1 MNQEKTILPNSLL
14 VSLYKDSLV
23 LPELSKKPAEINEEK
38 GKVDIQEKKLV
49 PPTPWSPIIVEK
61 NSEAKVI
68 DATSDASFKYLGEH
82 QQGVTVIV
90 KDDLAVYLNENDLNL
105 LTSILKACKLTLA
118 DIALVN
124 VAQQKLSLHQIL
136 ETLPSK
142 LVIIF
147 EVSGTDLKMKL
158 PTTLYKSV
166 QLGDTYLLFSNSLAS
181 MQGTD
186 QLAKVEKSKLWN
198 VLKQLFQL

>member
-1 MNQEKTILPNSLL
+1 MSQEKTILPNSLL

-23 LPELSKKPAEINEEK
+23 LPELSKKRIEIKDEK
-38 GKVDIQEKKLV
+38 IKVDLPEKKLT
-49 PPTPWSPIIVEK
+49 PPLTNPIV
-61 NSEAKVI
+61 S
-68 DATSDASFKYLGEH
+68 TSDGSFKYLGEH

>member
-1 MNQEKTILPNSLL
+1 MSQEKIILPNSLL

-38 GKVDIQEKKLV
+38 GKGKEEA
-49 PPTPWSPIIVEK
+49 PTTSAPITEAKII
-61 NSEAKVI
+61 EAKVI

-166 QLGDTYLLFSNSLAS
+166 QLGDTYLLFSNSLAT

>member
-1 MNQEKTILPNSLL
+1 MSQEKTILPNPLL
-14 VSLYKDSLV
+14 VSLYKDTLV
-23 LPELSKKPAEINEEK
+23 LPELSKKKVEINEKRIEK
-38 GKVDIQEKKLV
+38 LEEKKIEERE
-49 PPTPWSPIIVEK
+49 PIAGAAEMM
-61 NSEAKVI
+61 
-68 DATSDASFKYLGEH
+68 ATNDTSFKYLGEH
-82 QQGVTVIV
+82 LQGVTVIV
-90 KDDLAVYLNENDLNL
+90 KDDLAVYLNETDLNL

-136 ETLPSK
+136 ATLPAK

-147 EVSGTDLKMKL
+147 EVSGTELKMKL

>member
-1 MNQEKTILPNSLL
+1 MSQEKTILPNPLL
-14 VSLYKDSLV
+14 VSLYKDTLV
-23 LPELSKKPAEINEEK
+23 LPELSKKKVEINEKRIEK
-38 GKVDIQEKKLV
+38 LEEKKIEERE
-49 PPTPWSPIIVEK
+49 PIAGTAEMM
-61 NSEAKVI
+61 
-68 DATSDASFKYLGEH
+68 ATNNTSFKYLGEH
-82 QQGVTVIV
+82 LQGVTVIV
-90 KDDLAVYLNENDLNL
+90 KDDLAVYLNETDLNL

-136 ETLPSK
+136 ATLPAK

-147 EVSGTDLKMKL
+147 EVSGTELKMKL

>member
-1 MNQEKTILPNSLL
+1 MSQEKTILPNPLL
-14 VSLYKDSLV
+14 VSLYKDTLV
-23 LPELSKKPAEINEEK
+23 LPELSKKKVEINEKRIEK
-38 GKVDIQEKKLV
+38 LEEKKIEERE
-49 PPTPWSPIIVEK
+49 PIAGTAEMM
-61 NSEAKVI
+61 
-68 DATSDASFKYLGEH
+68 ATNDTSFKYLGEH
-82 QQGVTVIV
+82 LQGVTVIV
-90 KDDLAVYLNENDLNL
+90 KDDLAVYLNETDLNL

-136 ETLPSK
+136 ATLPAK

-147 EVSGTDLKMKL
+147 EVSGTELKMKL

>member
-1 MNQEKTILPNSLL
+1 MSQEKTILPNSLL

-23 LPELSKKPAEINEEK
+23 LPELSKKPAEIKEEK
-38 GKVDIQEKKLV
+38 LA
-49 PPTPWSPIIVEK
+49 PPSPSAPIIVEK
-61 NSEAKVI
+61 NSNTKII
-68 DATSDASFKYLGEH
+68 DASSDASFKYLGEH

-105 LTSILKACKLTLA
+105 LTSILKACKLNLA

-147 EVSGTDLKMKL
+147 EVSGAELKMKL

-166 QLGDTYLLFSNSLAS
+166 QLGDTYLLFSNSLAN